1 MQITHVT
8 RTIGFLAVALL
19 LSACGGNAPATTESS
34 PAAASEAAAAPAAST
49 AALGQIGGAA
59 SAAASEAASTA
70 ASADA
75 SPAASSA
82 AGGQAS
88 PAASGSGAPAAAQA
102 GQLLSAVRNR
112 GQLVCGVNQQLP
124 GFGSVNAEGQ
134 YEGFDVDFCKAI
146 AAAVLGDPN
155 AVQYR
160 PLSAQERFTAVQTGE
175 VDILIRN
182 TTLTSSRDTSVG
194 LDFGPIN
201 FFDGQGIMVRE
212 AEGITDLAGLDGAS
226 ICVQSG
232 TTTELNLT
240 DVFRSQNISFEPVV
254 FEDAD
259 QTANAYDEGRCDA
272 FTTDKSGLASYR
284 LRLQNPDEHV
294 ILDATLSKE
303 PLAPSVLQGDPQWA
317 DIMKWVTWGLIAAE
331 EYDVTTANV
340 QEQLNNED
348 PNVRRLLGAEGE
360 FGTALGL
367 DNDFM
372 VDVITAVGNYGEIY
386 NRHLGPDTPVNI
398 PRGQNALYTDGGL
411 LYAPPV
417 R

>member
-1 MQITHVT
+1 MQITHAT
-8 RTIGFLAVALL
+8 RTIGFLVVALI
-19 LSACGGNAPATTESS
+19 LSACAGNAPATTENSAA
-34 PAAASEAAAAPAAST
+34 PAASEAAAAPAEST
-49 AALGQIGGAA
+49 AAIGQIGGAA
-59 SAAASEAASTA
+59 SAAPAESAPADASAPA
-70 ASADA
+70 ASA
-75 SPAASSA
+75 A

-88 PAASGSGAPAAAQA
+88 PAATGSGAPAVAQA

-124 GFGSVNAEGQ
+124 GFGSVNAAGE

-146 AAAVLGDPN
+146 AAAVFGDPN

-194 LDFGPIN
+194 LDFGPVN
-201 FFDGQGIMVRE
+201 FYDGQGIMVRE

-240 DVFRSQNISFEPVV
+240 DVFRAQGISFEPVV

-259 QTANAYDEGRCDA
+259 QTATAYDEGRCDA

-317 DIMKWVTWGLIAAE
+317 DIMKWVTWGTFAAE
-331 EYDVTTANV
+331 EYGITSENV

-348 PNVRRLLGAEGE
+348 PNVRRLLGAEGD

-398 PRGQNALYTDGGL
+398 PRGQNALYTEGGL
-411 LYAPPV
+411 IYAPPV